1 MTTLAG
7 DWPMRRRL
15 ALAFALAGLTATTA
29 LAQQSSAPALGEV
42 MVTASRGS
50 IPYAGQDRPV
60 VGLRRTA
67 DSAVMS
73 LVIVSD
79 TREAAARTQEIYT
92 VLLAAMDKAAGAGV
106 ELVYGGTPIYP
117 VTRANYQDLPLLG
130 AGRVDT
136 SQLQLLVKAR
146 LSGSAAATQAK
157 LRAFINSLKGSGRAT
172 VSTGGG
178 ISLTVIDPDQ
188 YRSQIVSL
196 VAADAKAT
204 TALFGPD
211 FTFSV
216 TGIDG
221 QVVWAQVSSSEVFLY
236 IPYRY
241 SIIPRQ

>member
-1 MTTLAG
+1 
-7 DWPMRRRL
+7 MRRRL
-15 ALAFALAGLTATTA
+15 ALAIALAGLTAPA
-29 LAQQSSAPALGEV
+29 VLAQQSTAPSVGEV
-42 MVTASRGS
+42 MVSANRSS

-79 TREAAARTQEIYT
+79 TREAATRTQEIYT
-92 VLLAAMDKAAGAGV
+92 VLLAAMDKAPSSGV
-106 ELVYGGTPIYP
+106 ELVFGGTPIIP
-117 VTRANYQDLPLLG
+117 VTRANYKDLPLLG

-136 SQLQLLVKAR
+136 SQLQLLVKAK
-146 LSGSAAATQAK
+146 LTGSAAATQAK
-157 LRAFINSLKGSGRAT
+157 LMAFITSLKGAGRAT
-172 VSTGGG
+172 VGGGGG

-188 YRSQIVSL
+188 YRNQIVSL

-204 TALFGPD
+204 AALFGPE

-221 QVVWAQVSSSEVFLY
+221 QVVWAQVSSTEVFLY

-241 SIIPRQ
+241 SIIPKR

>member
-1 MTTLAG
+1 MKA
-7 DWPMRRRL
+7 RL
-15 ALAFALAGLTATTA
+15 ALALTLASLTAPA
-29 LAQQSSAPALGEV
+29 VLAQQATAPAVGEV

-60 VGLRRTA
+60 AGLRRTA

-79 TREAAARTQEIYT
+79 TREAATRTQEIYT
-92 VLLAAMDKAAGAGV
+92 VLLAAMDKAAGSGF
-106 ELVYGGTPIYP
+106 ELVYGGTPIFP

-136 SQLQLLVKAR
+136 SQLQLLVKAK

-157 LRAFINSLKGSGRAT
+157 LKAFIDSLKGSGRAT

-188 YRSQIVSL
+188 YRSQIVAL

-204 TALFGPD
+204 TALFGPE

-241 SIIPRQ
+241 AIVPKP

>member
-1 MTTLAG
+1 MKRAQTFAQTS
-7 DWPMRRRL
+7 
-15 ALAFALAGLTATTA
+15 ALAFALALASSA
-29 LAQQSSAPALGEV
+29 AVAQQSTAPSVGEV
-42 MVTASRGS
+42 MVTASRSS

-67 DSAVMS
+67 DAAVMS

-79 TREAAARTQEIYT
+79 TRDAATRTQEIYT
-92 VLLAAMDKAAGAGV
+92 VLLAAMDKAPGAGV
-106 ELVYGGTPIYP
+106 ELVYGGTPIIP

-146 LSGSAAATQAK
+146 LTGSAAATQAK
-157 LRAFINSLKGSGRAT
+157 LLAFITSLKGSGRAT
-172 VSTGGG
+172 VGTGGG
-178 ISLTVIDPDQ
+178 ISLTVVDPDQ

-196 VAADAKAT
+196 VAADAKAV
-204 TALFGPD
+204 AGLFGPE

-221 QVVWAQVSSSEVFLY
+221 QVVWAQVSTTEVFLY

-241 SIIPRQ
+241 TIVPKR